1 MLIRKYKEQ
10 YHWLACLFGHA
21 CFDATLAAKAKR
33 CRKCIDNWHHSPTKT
48 LSRAISHIYI
58 NTASKDTTWPICL
71 VCKQFNFCTSMQNS
85 LQGHTLIQTL
95 FLSFSNNYN
104 CQKYTAW
111 NMVNLCEKLLFLHQL
126 TTIWQRIVHGI
137 TMKAHNM
144 GRTCSALVVFM
155 VILWTICCHIMG

>member
-71 VCKQFNFCTSMQNS
+71 VCKQFNFCTRMQNS

-95 FLSFSNNYN
+95 FLSFSNDYN
-104 CQKYTAW
+104 CPKCVCTSGLKYGKYYFHKIIRHNTL
-111 NMVNLCEKLLFLHQL
+111 VFPLLFSYQWYFVTKIVL
-126 TTIWQRIVHGI
+126 TFSEIE
-137 TMKAHNM
+137 
-144 GRTCSALVVFM
+144 L
-155 VILWTICCHIMG
+155 L